1 MAVVVPQPGS
11 SNRLNAHISHVQR
24 AWHIWCRKDNLKCTK
39 NGVCVRSR
47 MCGCAIISSAC
58 GLNISN
64 RRVITFY
71 FTRSAAI
78 WTGPPQRSHVVAQH
92 TRAAPNAIH
101 IITICVCTC
110 RRFFV
115 VFFCLCN
122 RSFLLSA
129 LFVHFGSVCLVRLAG
144 YGWQFLLISFNA
156 QFSGAAGTRCD
167 YPESSVNMRI
177 PIMMGA
183 AARSDGRTGSSDAR
197 AGNMVGPAAAAAACT
212 EVLTK

>member
-1 MAVVVPQPGS
+1 MYEKWRMCAFADV
-11 SNRLNAHISHVQR
+11 RLCDYIER
-24 AWHIWCRKDNLKCTK
+24 AWLKHFKSSCNYILFHAFGGHLDWPPAALACCRPAHARCPERHSYNYD
-39 NGVCVRSR
+39 
-47 MCGCAIISSAC
+47 M
-58 GLNISN
+58 
-64 RRVITFY
+64 RVYVQTF
-71 FTRSAAI
+71 F
-78 WTGPPQRSHVVAQH
+78 V
-92 TRAAPNAIH
+92 
-101 IITICVCTC
+101 
-110 RRFFV
+110 V